1 MHACARP
8 QHGIAGM
15 GRYNHRRWSNYK
27 KNPRKEEKLG
37 LKKNEL
43 QSSATCSICDRYCAT
58 ALLLFQLLHI
68 PQLWCWWSCLC
79 EFCTPYQCHSNH
91 QCLTPPPTECYL
103 LESII
108 FSLPHKWLCCANSP
122 TAVSCSSEHT
132 LEADLGQRWAVARW
146 LDQERPQVGLSWH
159 KLLPNS
165 IPAPLLCHPKAEV
178 VATAQTLK
186 DAKAH
191 FSFPSPHPC
200 FYITMR
206 RSWHS
211 ITLRATSEQ
220 KSSPPAPPEMTHPCT
235 RKSVSVTNLYTASSQ
250 PGRHRDI
257 LHTSTGLIGL
267 LARAFLQECS
277 DQ

>member
-1 MHACARP
+1 MCTSAARNCWNGQIQSP
-8 QHGIAGM
+8 PLIQLQEKSKE
-15 GRYNHRRWSNYK
+15 GREIRFK
-27 KNPRKEEKLG
+27 KKRITVF
-37 LKKNEL
+37 
-43 QSSATCSICDRYCAT
+43 SH
-58 ALLLFQLLHI
+58 LLHMWQI
-68 PQLWCWWSCLC
+68 LC
-79 EFCTPYQCHSNH
+79 NSFTLISTSPYSTTMVLMELLMWILHTISVPFQPSVSY
-91 QCLTPPPTECYL
+91 PPPTECYL